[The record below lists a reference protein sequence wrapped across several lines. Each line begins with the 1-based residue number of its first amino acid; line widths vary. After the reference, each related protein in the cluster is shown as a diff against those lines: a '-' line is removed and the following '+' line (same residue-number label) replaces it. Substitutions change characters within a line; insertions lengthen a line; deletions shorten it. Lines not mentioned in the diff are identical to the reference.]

1 MVVKSGNVN
10 PQTPAFMKFSISSFL
25 LSIFLLLLAV
35 IRPAAVCAQ
44 DEPEYKMEIG
54 AGVGLMNYLGDFNGS
69 LLKDFQPMGGIVAKY
84 KSNPRVAWSALLSYG
99 TLKGD
104 SKNANTWYP
113 EYADQPVTFKTNLT
127 DFSLKFEYNFWPYG
141 TGREYYGAKPLT
153 PYITLGAGLAFA
165 KNDESVVAFQ
175 TPIGFGVK
183 YKLKSRLNL
192 SAEWLMHIS
201 GSDKL
206 DGISDPYGIKSTE
219 LFKNTDCYSTFM
231 VALTYEFMEKCKTCH
246 NDRE

>member
-1 MVVKSGNVN
+1 
-10 PQTPAFMKFSISSFL
+10 MKFSISSSI
-25 LSIFLLLLAV
+25 LSICFLLLAV

-84 KSNPRVAWSALLSYG
+84 KSNPRVAWSALLNYG

-113 EYADQPVTFKTNLT
+113 ESADQPGAMEPVSFKTKLA
-127 DFSLKFEYNFWPYG
+127 DFSLRFEYNFWPYG

-153 PYITLGAGLAFA
+153 PYIALGAGLAFA
-165 KNDESVVAFQ
+165 KADESVVAFQ
-175 TPIGFGVK
+175 VPIGFGVK
-183 YKLKSRLNL
+183 YKLQSRLNL
-192 SAEWLMHIS
+192 SLEWMMHIS

-206 DGISDPYGIKSTE
+206 DGIRDPYGIKSTE
-219 LFKNTDCYSTFM
+219 LFKNTDCYSTIQ
-231 VALTYEFMEKCKTCH
+231 VALTYEFLEKCKTCH